1 MIAGYTPGGASTVDD
16 RVKGFNEELKK
27 YPNIKN
33 IGAPYQ
39 LPAGTAGSVETQDI
53 LGVLAKYPNLAGM
66 FGTAVISA
74 EDAALAIRQA
84 HDEGKVKVVGF
95 DTADVQIAAMK
106 KGVFQAL
113 IGQEPYVMG
122 QIAVQQAVLAV
133 EGKKTTPFTG
143 TPAVVVTPQNLNTPA
158 VQKLVYKF
166 NC

>member
-1 MIAGYTPGGASTVDD
+1 M
-16 RVKGFNEELKK
+16 
-27 YPNIKN
+27 
-33 IGAPYQ
+33 
-39 LPAGTAGSVETQDI
+39 
-53 LGVLAKYPNLAGM
+53 
-66 FGTAVISA
+66 SA

-133 EGKKTTPFTG
+133 EGKKTTSFTG